1 MSNAFIVLSR
11 HGVYAVYLYR
21 NQQLSSERNLME
33 FVSGKLK
40 FSTVKILCRKAT
52 DECVISVADRKLAE
66 NHRVTSKLWSKI
78 CMVPHVFILL
88 DASF

>member
-1 MSNAFIVLSR
+1 
-11 HGVYAVYLYR
+11 
-21 NQQLSSERNLME
+21 ME

-66 NHRVTSKLWSKI
+66 NHRVTSELWSKI
-78 CMVPHVFILL
+78 CMVPHVLYFWMPRFKLMMALL
-88 DASF
+88 LSTVKWEEVFTLHLPPFVDRG